1 MPSPQ
6 LLAKIFRIVKPA
18 YLEEGRLDE
27 TDQVLHASFLLRS
40 IRPAQL
46 HPHPHLQRGVGKD
59 RIPFRHFPI
68 FPPLQGDRLRPIEDA
83 LQRSSTPAGQM
94 LGQGSYQTLDR
105 FIRDQTD
112 AHETRVLQA
121 RGEKMD
127 ALAGAIDELHFDL
140 SKIMLT
146 ELPGQTFETNQRLG
160 RLRAERGHQRVE
172 GSLASLIACF
182 PNSPQNLQR
191 R

>member
-1 MPSPQ
+1 
-6 LLAKIFRIVKPA
+6 
-18 YLEEGRLDE
+18 
-27 TDQVLHASFLLRS
+27 
-40 IRPAQL
+40 
-46 HPHPHLQRGVGKD
+46 
-59 RIPFRHFPI
+59 
-68 FPPLQGDRLRPIEDA
+68 
-83 LQRSSTPAGQM
+83 M
-94 LGQGSYQTLDR
+94 LGQGSYQTLNR
-105 FIRDQTD
+105 FIPDQTD

-160 RLRAERGHQRVE
+160 RLRAERGDQRVE

-182 PNSPQNLQR
+182 GLAAESPATLDRMCVAKFPGSVSGNSSPCWAGRPVVGRVPPLHRHASPVISRMDSMTNLPAESITATTMVA
-191 R
+191 

>member
-1 MPSPQ
+1 LQEQRALCTFRPAALYSADYQAWSEGGEYAQATGIDSSELRSVRELNADGRPTKSGVLTVAQ
-6 LLAKIFRIVKPA
+6 LCDHFEQRELSKDNTWRSHATKKIYQA
-18 YLEEGRLDE
+18 YLSRW
-27 TDQVLHASFLLRS
+27 
-40 IRPAQL
+40 
-46 HPHPHLQRGVGKD
+46 
-59 RIPFRHFPI
+59 I

-112 AHETRVLQA
+112 AHEKRVLQA

-127 ALAGAIDELHFDL
+127 ALASAIDELHFDL

-146 ELPGQTFETNQRLG
+146 ELPGQTLETN
-160 RLRAERGHQRVE
+160 
-172 GSLASLIACF
+172 
-182 PNSPQNLQR
+182 
-191 R
+191 

>member
-6 LLAKIFRIVKPA
+6 LLSKIFLIVKPP
-18 YLEEGRLDE
+18 YLKEGRLDE
-27 TDQVLHASFLLRS
+27 TDQVLHASFLLGS

-59 RIPFRHFPI
+59 RIPFRHLPVFS
-68 FPPLQGDRLRPIEDA
+68 PLQGNRLRPIKDA
-83 LQRSSTPAGQM
+83 LQGSATPAGQM

-112 AHETRVLQA
+112 AHEARVLQTG
-121 RGEKMD
+121 GEKMD
-127 ALAGAIDELHFDL
+127 PLAGAIDELHFDL
-140 SKIMLT
+140 PKIMLT

-160 RLRAERGHQRVE
+160 RLRTE
-172 GSLASLIACF
+172 
-182 PNSPQNLQR
+182 
-191 R
+191 